1 MARRAPPPSGGVN
14 ARVKPGLICVA
25 EIGAPHGVRGEVR
38 LRAFTTDPMAVG
50 QYAPLQTADGARTIS
65 FASLRAAK
73 DHLVA
78 RISGI
83 DSREAAAALTRLKL
97 YVPREQ
103 LPAPADDEFYY
114 ADLIGL
120 AATNADG
127 SAFGTVTAVHD
138 FGAGDLLEI
147 APAAGGLTIMLPF
160 TKAVV
165 PEIDIAGGCI
175 VVVPPAEAPDEP
187 EDTE

>member
-1 MARRAPPPSGGVN
+1 VKTG
-14 ARVKPGLICVA
+14 VKPGLICVA

-38 LRAFTTDPMAVG
+38 LRAFTADPMAVG
-50 QYAPLQTADGARTIS
+50 QYGPLQTGDGARTFS

-78 RISGI
+78 RIVGI
-83 DSREAAAALTRLKL
+83 DSRDAAEKLTRLKL
-97 YVPREQ
+97 YIPREQ

-127 SAFGTVTAVHD
+127 SPFGTVTAVHD

-147 APAAGGLTIMLPF
+147 APAAGGPTIILPF
-160 TKAVV
+160 TKEVV
-165 PEIDIAGGCI
+165 PQVDIAGGRI
-175 VVVPPAEAPDEP
+175 VVVPPREAPDGP